1 MEDRETR
8 AMPRLLSLNV
18 GLPSDVVWRG
28 KTVHTAI
35 WKAPVP
41 GRRMVRRLNIDGD
54 GQGDLASHGGEHRAV
69 LVYQIASYRYWQGQ
83 LGRSDFVFGQ
93 FGENFTVE
101 GLADSEVCI
110 GDRYRIGGA
119 VFEVTQPRVTCY
131 RVGIRMNEPQM
142 AALLVAH
149 GKPGFYLRVLEEGE
163 VEAGDE
169 IEKIAGAPERLTVSE
184 ANALLY
190 LPAHPSSQ
198 LQQALRIPALSAGW
212 RASFQALLDR
222 EGSGGAV
229 TGNPGLTPAAG
240 PPPAW
245 TGFRPL
251 RVSRKDRE
259 SASVTS
265 LVLEPTDGQPLAAA
279 LPGQFIVLRLRPVP
293 DAPALLR
300 SYSLS
305 SEPRDDRYRVSI
317 KRETHGAA
325 GAYVESQVRI
335 GDVLDASAPRGSF
348 TLRPGDGP
356 VVLLSA
362 GVGATPVLA
371 MLHALAAGASSREVW
386 WVYGA
391 RHGGEHPFAAETRAL
406 LKALPRS
413 HSHIRYS
420 SPRRGDRLAVDFDA
434 PGRLDMRAIEELGV
448 PRDADFYLC
457 GPSAFMNDLAVE
469 LGNWGVAANRIHTE
483 IFGSSPPRTPGIA
496 AAPRRPPHQPD
507 GSAGVGPLVSFARSG
522 LNVRWPL
529 AFQSLLELAEACDVP
544 VRWAC
549 RTGVCHTCETG
560 LINGAVG
567 YRPEPVEPPAE
578 GNALICCCRPQGD
591 IVIDL

>member
-1 MEDRETR
+1 MEDRENR
-8 AMPRLLSLNV
+8 AIPRLLSVNV
-18 GLPSDVVWRG
+18 GLPRDVAWRG
-28 KTVHTAI
+28 KTVHTAV
-35 WKAPVP
+35 WKAPVQ

-54 GQGDLASHGGEHRAV
+54 GQGDLAGHGGEHRAV
-69 LVYQIASYRYWQGQ
+69 FVYQIDSYHYWQSQ
-83 LGRSDFVFGQ
+83 LRRSDFTYGQ
-93 FGENFTVE
+93 FGENFTVK
-101 GLADSEVCI
+101 GLSDEAVCI
-110 GDRYRIGGA
+110 GDRYRIGSA
-119 VFEVTQPRVTCY
+119 LFEVTQPRVTCY

-142 AALLVAH
+142 AALLVSH
-149 GKPGFYLRVLEEGE
+149 GRPGFYFRVIEEGE

-169 IEKIAGAPERLTVSE
+169 IAQVAAGPGRMTIAA

-190 LPAHPSSQ
+190 KPGHSRSQ
-198 LQQALRIPALSAGW
+198 LERAVQIPALSAGW

-222 EGSGGAV
+222 ERSGGAMS
-229 TGNPGLTPAAG
+229 GNPGLTQAAG

-245 TGFRPL
+245 TGFRLL

-259 SASVTS
+259 SAAVTS
-265 LVLEPTDGQPLAAA
+265 LLLEPTDERPLAVA
-279 LPGQFIVLRLRPVP
+279 LPGQFIVLRLTPVP

-305 SEPRDDRYRVSI
+305 SEPRDDRYRLSI

-325 GAYVESQVRI
+325 GAFVEDQVRV
-335 GDVLDASAPRGSF
+335 GDVLEASAPRGSF

-386 WVYGA
+386 WIYGA

-406 LKALPRS
+406 LKALPRG
-413 HSHIRYS
+413 HRYVRYS
-420 SPRRGDRLAVDFDA
+420 SPRPGDRLAVDFDA
-434 PGRLDMRAIEELGV
+434 PGRLDVHAVEELGV
-448 PRDADFYLC
+448 PRDGDFYLC
-457 GPSAFMNDLAVE
+457 GPSAFMNNLVAELA
-469 LGNWGVAANRIHTE
+469 NWGVAANRIHTE
-483 IFGSSPPRTPGIA
+483 IFGSSPPKTPGIA
-496 AAPRRPPHQPD
+496 AAPRRPPHQPA

-522 LNVRWPL
+522 LNVRWAP
-529 AFQSLLELAEACDVP
+529 AFQSLLEMAEACDVP
-544 VRWAC
+544 VRWSC

-560 LINGAVG
+560 LVIGTVG
-567 YRPEPVEPPAE
+567 YQPEPVEPPAA
-578 GNALICCCRPQGD
+578 GNALICCSRPQGD